1 MSYMSDAINK
11 LYLKTEELKND
22 LLELSRVIHS
32 NPEIKWKEYK
42 AVENI
47 KSLLIENGLEFNS
60 VENYPTAFVS
70 SIKGKRFLFGVGQ
83 EAVVI
88 LTVGTSTGISGT
100 TGASKTS
107 CSGRV

>member
-47 KSLLIENGLEFNS
+47 KSLIVENGLEFTP

-70 SIKGKRFLFGVGQ
+70 SIKG
-83 EAVVI
+83 
-88 LTVGTSTGISGT
+88 
-100 TGASKTS
+100 
-107 CSGRV
+107 